1 MGYLLEPDH
10 SQKLDMLQMYLTSVC
25 KDVRVDVN
33 LRLKI
38 LEIIELRSL
47 GWNSNPGL
55 ESFYQEK
62 ISMFEKKESSS
73 MEKPASPVASGGDAI
88 NSQPSQPASV
98 DHQFQERQDGEYL
111 TVNLNGENVQLFLSS
126 SSSHLTKHAKLILS
140 QHFASKSSS
149 GSSIGAGVQYSRDD
163 LLSMARS
170 PTVREKPV
178 SQNWDSVL
186 ANIPEIIRKP

>member
-1 MGYLLEPDH
+1 M
-10 SQKLDMLQMYLTSVC
+10 
-25 KDVRVDVN
+25 DVT

-62 ISMFEKKESSS
+62 VSMFEKKESSPV
-73 MEKPASPVASGGDAI
+73 EKPASPVASVGDVI
-88 NSQPSQPASV
+88 NSQSQQSQLSEPAAV
-98 DHQFQERQDGEYL
+98 DPQFKERPRPGQQEREYL
-111 TVNLNGENVQLFLSS
+111 TVNLNGENVRLFLSS
-126 SSSHLTKHAKLILS
+126 VSSHLTKHAKLVLS

-149 GSSIGAGVQYSRDD
+149 GSSIGAGVQYTRED

-170 PTVREKPV
+170 PSVREKR
-178 SQNWDSVL
+178 NWDSIL
-186 ANIPEIIRKP
+186 AHIPEIIRKP